1 MSASDLPEAVPSI
14 RPARW
19 PEDLPVVRALFVEYA
34 QGLGFDLG
42 FQDFDA
48 ELEALPGKYAP
59 PAGRVL
65 LAWRGDEA
73 VGCVALRP
81 VRNGIC
87 EMKRLYLRA
96 QARGMRLGRRL
107 AERICDEARGAGYD
121 RICLDTLST
130 MHEARRLY
138 ERLGFEPVE
147 PYVFNPLPG
156 AMFLGRTL

>member
-1 MSASDLPEAVPSI
+1 MSASGLPEAVPSI

-87 EMKRLYLRA
+87 EMKRLYVRA

-138 ERLGFEPVE
+138 EGLGFEPVE